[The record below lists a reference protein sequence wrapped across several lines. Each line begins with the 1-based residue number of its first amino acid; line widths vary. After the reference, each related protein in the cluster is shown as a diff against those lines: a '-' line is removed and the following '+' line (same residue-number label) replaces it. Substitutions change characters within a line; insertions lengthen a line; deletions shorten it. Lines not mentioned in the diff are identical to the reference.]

1 MTMHKRWWEDRA
13 PWRCRPRV
21 DQWLWAVR
29 LYKTRSTATEA
40 CRAGHAGASTA
51 QLPRPPPRYGSGTG
65 WKLTWRAQI
74 AVLEIV
80 RVIDKRVGASQA
92 AECLIDRQSSGS
104 SRQGMKRSYPRERG
118 AGRPTKRDR
127 RRARPTA

>member
-1 MTMHKRWWEDRA
+1 MESA
-13 PWRCRPRV
+13 RV

-40 CRAGHAGASTA
+40 CRAGHVRVNGSVAKAASQVRVGDRVEA
-51 QLPRPPPRYGSGTG
+51 HLASRNR
-65 WKLTWRAQI
+65 
-74 AVLEIV
+74 VLEIV

-92 AECLIDRQSSGS
+92 AECLIDHSPPAPARNEAVL
-104 SRQGMKRSYPRERG
+104 PRERG

-127 RRARPTA
+127 RELDRLRR